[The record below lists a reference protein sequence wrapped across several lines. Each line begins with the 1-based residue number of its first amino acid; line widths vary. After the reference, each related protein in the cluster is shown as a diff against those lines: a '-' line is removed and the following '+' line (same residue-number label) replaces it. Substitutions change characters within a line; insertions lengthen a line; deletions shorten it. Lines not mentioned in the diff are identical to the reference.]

1 MEAPDLSLREKV
13 ADMNPEAIFWDGLDD
28 AIIGISIDNRTVY
41 GLNKMILLF
50 QEQGM
55 SEEEA
60 MEWIDF
66 NIISAYVGEYTPI
79 HIWEF

>member
-1 MEAPDLSLREKV
+1 MEAPELSLREKV
-13 ADMNPEAIFWDGLDD
+13 ADMNTEAVLWDGLDD

>member
-1 MEAPDLSLREKV
+1 MEAPELSFREKV
-13 ADMNPEAIFWDGLDD
+13 ADMNPEAILWDGLDD
-28 AIIGISIDNRTVY
+28 AIIGISIDNRAVY

-50 QEQGM
+50 QQQGM

-60 MEWIDF
+60 MEWMDF

>member
-1 MEAPDLSLREKV
+1 MEAPEISLREKV
-13 ADMNPEAIFWDGLDD
+13 AEMNPEAILWDGLDD
-28 AIIGISIDNRTVY
+28 AIIGISVDDRAVY

-50 QEQGM
+50 QQQGM

-60 MEWIDF
+60 IEWMDF

>member
-1 MEAPDLSLREKV
+1 MEAPEISLREKV
-13 ADMNPEAIFWDGLDD
+13 ADMNPEAILWDGLDD
-28 AIIGISIDNRTVY
+28 AIIGISIDNRAVY

-50 QEQGM
+50 QQQGM

-60 MEWIDF
+60 MEWMDF

>member
-1 MEAPDLSLREKV
+1 
-13 ADMNPEAIFWDGLDD
+13 MNPEAILWDGLDD

>member
-1 MEAPDLSLREKV
+1 MEAPELSLREKV
-13 ADMNPEAIFWDGLDD
+13 ADMNTEAILWDGLDD

>member
-13 ADMNPEAIFWDGLDD
+13 ADMNPEAIFWDGLDE
-28 AIIGISIDNRTVY
+28 AIIGIGVDNRAVY

-50 QEQGM
+50 QQQGM

-60 MEWIDF
+60 IEWMDF

>member
-1 MEAPDLSLREKV
+1 MEAPELSLREKV
-13 ADMNPEAIFWDGLDD
+13 ADMNPEAIFWDGLDE
-28 AIIGISIDNRTVY
+28 AIIGISIDNCAVY

-50 QEQGM
+50 QQQGM

-60 MEWIDF
+60 MEWMDF

>member
-1 MEAPDLSLREKV
+1 MEAPELSLREKV
-13 ADMNPEAIFWDGLDD
+13 ADMNPEAILWDGLDD

>member
-1 MEAPDLSLREKV
+1 MEAPEISLREKV
-13 ADMNPEAIFWDGLDD
+13 ADMNPEAILWDGIDD

>member
-1 MEAPDLSLREKV
+1 MEAPEINLREII
-13 ADMNPEAIFWDGLDD
+13 AEMNPEAILWDGLDD
-28 AIIGISIDNRTVY
+28 AIIGISVDDRVVY

-50 QEQGM
+50 QQQGM

-60 MEWIDF
+60 MEWMDF

>member
-13 ADMNPEAIFWDGLDD
+13 ADMNPEAILWDGLDD

>member
-1 MEAPDLSLREKV
+1 MEAPELSLREKV
-13 ADMNPEAIFWDGLDD
+13 ADMNPEAILWDGLDD

-60 MEWIDF
+60 IEWMDF

>member
-1 MEAPDLSLREKV
+1 MEAPELSLREKV
-13 ADMNPEAIFWDGLDD
+13 ADMNPEAIFWDGLDE
-28 AIIGISIDNRTVY
+28 AIIGIGVDNRAVY

-50 QEQGM
+50 QQQGM

-60 MEWIDF
+60 IEWMDF

>member
-1 MEAPDLSLREKV
+1 MEAPELSLREKV
-13 ADMNPEAIFWDGLDD
+13 ADMNPEAVLWDGLDD

>member
-1 MEAPDLSLREKV
+1 MEAPEISLREKV
-13 ADMNPEAIFWDGLDD
+13 ADMNPEAILWDGLDD

>member
-1 MEAPDLSLREKV
+1 MEAPEISLREKV
-13 ADMNPEAIFWDGLDD
+13 ADMNPEAVLWDGLDD
-28 AIIGISIDNRTVY
+28 AIIGISIDNRAVY

-60 MEWIDF
+60 MEWMDF

>member
-1 MEAPDLSLREKV
+1 MEAPEISLREKV
-13 ADMNPEAIFWDGLDD
+13 ADMNPEAILWDGLDD
-28 AIIGISIDNRTVY
+28 AIIGISIDNRAVY

-60 MEWIDF
+60 MEWMDF

>member
-1 MEAPDLSLREKV
+1 MEAPELSFREKV
-13 ADMNPEAIFWDGLDD
+13 ADMNPEAILWDGLDD
-28 AIIGISIDNRTVY
+28 AIIGISIDNRAVY

-50 QEQGM
+50 QQQGM

-60 MEWIDF
+60 MEWVDF

>member
-1 MEAPDLSLREKV
+1 MEAPELSLREKV

>member
-1 MEAPDLSLREKV
+1 MEAPEISLREKV
-13 ADMNPEAIFWDGLDD
+13 ADMNPDAVLWDGLDD
-28 AIIGISIDNRTVY
+28 AIIGISIDNRAVY

-50 QEQGM
+50 QQQGM

-60 MEWIDF
+60 IEWMDF

>member
-1 MEAPDLSLREKV
+1 MEAPELSLREKV
-13 ADMNPEAIFWDGLDD
+13 SDMNPEAIFWDGLDD

-55 SEEEA
+55 GEEEA

>member
-1 MEAPDLSLREKV
+1 MEVPELSLREQI
-13 ADMNPEAIFWDGLDD
+13 AEINPEAVLWDGLDD
-28 AIIGISIDNRTVY
+28 AIIGISVDDRAVY

-50 QEQGM
+50 QQQGM

-60 MEWIDF
+60 MEWMDF